1 MSKAKSKKLL
11 VEYRGSYIFHKNS
24 IDTFIETIEK
34 LDIEQV
40 RKMNLSNR
48 GYDFI
53 SSEEN
58 EYSKP
63 LSNGLYLTA
72 HTSNEEKLKFLE
84 KINSHLKKTHK
95 IKFQELEVEI

>member
-1 MSKAKSKKLL
+1 MSKAESKKIL
-11 VEYRGSYIFHKNS
+11 VEYRGSYIFHKFS
-24 IDTFIETIEK
+24 IDTFVETIEK
-34 LDIEQV
+34 LGIEKVQQ
-40 RKMNLSNR
+40 MNLHNR

-53 SSEEN
+53 SKEEN
-58 EYSKP
+58 KYSKP